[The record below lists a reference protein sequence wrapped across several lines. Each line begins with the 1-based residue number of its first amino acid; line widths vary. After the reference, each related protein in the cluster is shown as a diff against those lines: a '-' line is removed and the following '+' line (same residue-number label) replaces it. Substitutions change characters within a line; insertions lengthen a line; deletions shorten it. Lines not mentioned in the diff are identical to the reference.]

1 MLPPSACLFLAAVA
15 TLGAVPDAATALEYI
30 FTAPGYVNPGTTTK
44 FYAVVRNP
52 KSAGTLDVELWDRT
66 SQPGRTDTKLASKTY
81 QFENKDTETEL
92 EFEVPQTRRN
102 VYYNLRL
109 RVVGKFGDDTFENET
124 YVYLR
129 TPNDIVVLVQ
139 TDKPKYRQGSTV
151 NYRVVLLNKKLLP
164 VVNQKIN
171 ISISNPYSQLLSS
184 QQEVELEDGLFQGS
198 YKLLEITEEGSWS
211 INVQAGNSQG
221 STSFQV
227 EDYVLPK
234 FFVTITPDANDV
246 QTNPTVDYK
255 ICAKYTYGKDVK
267 GAVEVYASSFSY
279 YYPIGQKP
287 VILRVAELDGCY
299 NYTLNISLLNTKNF
313 TYPYYPSIN
322 ITAKVLEKGTGV
334 SETETTVHNRNRERL
349 RLNFNEKYGSRN
361 TLFVSSDNTFKL
373 NMAYKGLL
381 YVQKL
386 DGTPQPQET
395 IQLCLFVECEV
406 YKWRAWQTKRIL
418 SCRNYTS
425 DNDGVVRF
433 SLPQYGTRVTSLSVE
448 ALAVNFPR
456 IVVKNG
462 PTLEKPSAVLTLK
475 PFYSPSGNS
484 LLIDRRQTTVLEC
497 RATFS
502 PQIQMTAEADKDY
515 KLFFTV
521 CACHIRGFTFLHG
534 KSSLKSNSTG
544 PTPRQNVGYHKKK
557 LRGSGKKK
565 NKNRPPAFFAWRGS
579 RQFSSGH
586 ILSALPQ
593 HHPLAQLKTFVERR
607 FTSIFLQA
615 DASVPDVCCPNKSD
629 CSKNHVFFPSQLCSG
644 IAVSWGM
651 VVHSLNGPVNFFII
665 KIVLSMELTLF
676 QVLNTISNL
685 NYEYSRTN
693 LVNQSYC
700 YEDGYRFNE
709 PYDTESPASSGR
721 SKRQVLAPNVAPSYD
736 SLTSFEN
743 AGVVVFSNLPIQT
756 RPCNN
761 RAFPGYPNKQALPS
775 RSYQPS
781 FGGGGFGG
789 ALRPDDGAIEEDAEV
804 QFEVA
809 DAQKVAASPAAFA
822 PGAPRPPP
830 PPGTSAQG
838 THSVR
843 TLFPETW
850 LWQIKRV
857 GEDGR
862 LVYDETLPDTITRW
876 EGSALCLHPEAGF
889 GISQLA
895 NVTGFQP
902 LFVSLTLPQFMKRG
916 EVANIILTAFSYVD
930 KCVAV
935 RVNLESFENLE
946 LASSPNTT
954 DALLCP
960 GSSNSASF
968 TFGVKAT
975 KLETAR
981 LRATVATR
989 PDAQTDYPGTE
1000 LYNVNSSDTVL
1011 QTIEV
1016 RPEGFPIREVD
1027 TYLLCASDEAGSN
1040 APNSLKISLPNPNAL
1055 VEDSEKVV
1063 VVATGDILALE
1074 VKDLSV
1080 PKLVFTSAEGTLA
1093 VLASSAYLLR
1103 YLEATGADT
1112 PDLRSQL
1119 LSRIQQAYQSQ
1130 YGFRSSDGSYGPYSS
1145 SEYPR
1150 SVFLSAFAVK
1160 ALTAAKPYI
1169 GNVDSEIQR
1178 SIQYVLQQRD
1188 RNNGCFQTLSPSG
1201 PFNGNYKVGLVCR
1214 LVFMTT
1220 CRICGIVVQ
1229 TSQAHAMVCHTI
1241 SLSSACALLL
1251 HYDGI
1256 CNASLHYRVEEASE
1270 NSGLTT
1276 WDDGKTDT
1284 AGYAILTMK
1293 ALGQNLG
1300 AAQPIVRWLMQQVF
1314 ARYSFSYSQA
1324 YSVAAQ
1330 GLTEY
1335 SRVAFATPTDLTVT
1349 VNVKDGDSQSGATD
1363 PETLTFAVSEQNKL
1377 VYQEKLLNKRQSH
1390 DIEATLN
1397 KDSKGCAAVQV
1408 KYYYNSKNS
1417 PVQKGLQVNAT
1428 SSSVDCGTLALDIC
1442 ARYTEGFLSSAAVV
1456 EISLLT
1462 GFSADDQSLKELVN
1476 AGVIKKY
1483 VVTDN
1488 KIQLLIQ
1495 QLYVTE
1501 TCFRVLEKRDL
1512 QVSNVQPGVVELFDY
1527 YRYQYKASASYEVTE
1542 KCTPAEQGPSISDN
1556 EIGED
1561 VVTFQ

>member
-1 MLPPSACLFLAAVA
+1 MLPPSACLFLVAVA

-30 FTAPGYVNPGTTTK
+30 FTAPGYVSPGTTTK

-109 RVVGKFGDDTFENET
+109 RVVGKFGGATFENET

-129 TPNDIVVLVQ
+129 TPNDFVVLVQ

-151 NYRVVLLNKKLLP
+151 NYRVVLLTKKLLP
-164 VVNQKIN
+164 VVNQKVN
-171 ISISNPYSQLLSS
+171 ISISNPFSQLLSS
-184 QQEVELEDGLFQGS
+184 QQEVQLEDGLFQGS

-234 FFVTITPDANDV
+234 FFVSITPDANDV

-299 NYTLNISLLNTKNF
+299 NYTLNVSLLNTKNF
-313 TYPYYPSIN
+313 TYSYYPSIN

-334 SETETTVHNRNRERL
+334 SETETTLHNRNRERL
-349 RLNFNEKYGSRN
+349 RLNFNQKYGSRN

-381 YVQKL
+381 FVQKL

-448 ALAVNFPR
+448 ALAVDFPR

-462 PTLEKPSAVLTLK
+462 PTLEKPSALLTLK

-502 PQIQMTAEADKDY
+502 PQIQMTAQADKDY
-515 KLFFTV
+515 KLFFTL
-521 CACHIRGFTFLHG
+521 T
-534 KSSLKSNSTG
+534 SSGRVLDSRSTTRRFALG
-544 PTPRQNVGYHKKK
+544 ELIQESADNTTIQNEGAPPEGSVEPTAGENPTPHSVAVFTYEATLPEDASPKVQLLVYYV
-557 LRGSGKKK
+557 LRDAQGNPLEVVSDSAEFAVDKCLENKVSLSFSPDQALPGSKV
-565 NKNRPPAFFAWRGS
+565 S
-579 RQFSSGH
+579 VE
-586 ILSALPQ
+586 LSAESKSLCGVGA
-593 HHPLAQLKTFVERR
+593 LD
-607 FTSIFLQA
+607 S
-615 DASVPDVCCPNKSD
+615 SVTLLDGYDRISR
-629 CSKNHVFFPSQLCSG
+629 
-644 IAVSWGM
+644 
-651 VVHSLNGPVNFFII
+651 NG
-665 KIVLSMELTLF
+665 
-676 QVLNTISNL
+676 VLNTISNL

-743 AGVVVFSNLPIQT
+743 AGVVVFSNLAIQT

-789 ALRPDDGAIEEDAEV
+789 ALRP
-804 QFEVA
+804 VA

-822 PGAPRPPP
+822 PSAPRPPS
-830 PPGTSAQG
+830 GQAAQG
-838 THSVR
+838 THSIR

-857 GEDGR
+857 GEDGQ
-862 LVYDETLPDTITRW
+862 LVYEETLPDTITRW

-916 EVANIILTAFSYVD
+916 EVANVILTAFSYVD

-935 RVNLESFENLE
+935 RVHLESVGNLEVG
-946 LASSPNTT
+946 SSPNTT

-960 GSSNSASF
+960 GGSASF
-968 TFGVKAT
+968 TYGVRAT

-989 PDAQTDYPGTE
+989 LDAQSDYPGTD

-1011 QTIEV
+1011 QTIQV
-1016 RPEGFPIREVD
+1016 RPEGFPVREVD

-1040 APNSLKISLPNPNAL
+1040 APNSLKISLPTPNAL

-1063 VVATGDILALE
+1063 LVATGDILALE

-1169 GNVDSEIQR
+1169 GSVDSEIQR

-1201 PFNGNYKVGLVCR
+1201 PFNGNYKNGADLSLVVANSLLEGGYNDSTVYKAVLECVDADNLPSNHTLALNAYFSALIGEDAR
-1214 LVFMTT
+1214 ATNTLNKLL
-1220 CRICGIVVQ
+1220 Q
-1229 TSQAHAMVCHTI
+1229 QA
-1241 SLSSACALLL
+1241 
-1251 HYDGI
+1251 DKNG
-1256 CNASLHYRVEEASE
+1256 
-1270 NSGLTT
+1270 GLTT

-1324 YSVAAQ
+1324 YSVAVQ

-1349 VNVKDGDSQSGATD
+1349 VEDSQSGATP
-1363 PETLTFAVSEQNKL
+1363 PETFAVSEQNKL
-1377 VYQEKLLNKRQSH
+1377 VYQEKLLNKRQSY
-1390 DIEATLN
+1390 DLEATLN
-1397 KDSKGCAAVQV
+1397 KGSKGCAAVQV

-1417 PVQKGLQVNAT
+1417 PVHKGLQVNAT

-1495 QLYVTE
+1495 QLYVME

-1512 QVSNVQPGVVELFDY
+1512 QVSDVQPGVVELFDY

-1542 KCTPAEQGPSISDN
+1542 RCTPTEQGPSISDN

>member
-1 MLPPSACLFLAAVA
+1 MRSRSICLFLAAVA
-15 TLGAVPDAATALEYI
+15 TLGAVADVADALEYI
-30 FTAPGYVNPGTTTK
+30 FTAPGYVHPGTTTK
-44 FYAVVRNP
+44 FFAVVRNP

-81 QFENKDTETEL
+81 QFENKNTETEL

-109 RVVGKFGDDTFENET
+109 RVVGKFGDETFENET

-129 TPNDIVVLVQ
+129 TPSDIVVLVQ

-164 VVNQKIN
+164 VVNQKVN
-171 ISISNPYSQLLSS
+171 ISINNPYSQLLSS
-184 QQEVELEDGLFQGS
+184 QQEVEVEDGLLQGS
-198 YKLLEITEEGSWS
+198 YKLLEITEQGSWT
-211 INVQAGNSQG
+211 INIQAGNSQG
-221 STSFQV
+221 STNFQV

-234 FFVTITPDANDV
+234 FSVTITPDPNDV
-246 QTNPTVDYK
+246 QTNPTVNYK

-267 GAVEVYASSFSY
+267 GTVEVYSSSFAY

-299 NYTLNISLLNTKNF
+299 DYNLNVSLLNTQNY
-313 TYPYYPSIN
+313 TYHYYPSIN

-334 SETETTVHNRNRERL
+334 SETETNLHSRNRERL
-349 RLNFNEKYGSRN
+349 RLNFNQKYDPSSTRYG
-361 TLFVSSDNTFKL
+361 SSDNTFKL
-373 NMAYKGLL
+373 NMVYKGLL

-395 IQLCLFVECEV
+395 IQLCLFDECEV
-406 YKWRAWQTKRIL
+406 YKWRSWQTRRSL
-418 SCRNYTS
+418 ACRNYTS
-425 DNDGVVRF
+425 DDNGVVHF
-433 SLPQYGTRVTSLSVE
+433 SLPPFGTRVTSASVE

-462 PTLEKPSAVLTLK
+462 PTLEKPSGVLTLK
-475 PFYSPSGNS
+475 PFYSPSGSS
-484 LLIDRRQTTVLEC
+484 LLIDRRQTSVLEC
-497 RATFS
+497 KATFS
-502 PQIQMTAEADKDY
+502 PQIRMTANPDVDY
-515 KLFFTV
+515 ELFFTLTSSGRV
-521 CACHIRGFTFLHG
+521 LDSRSITKRFAAGELTKDAADDTTIQNKDSPPEGSVEPSVGKPEAAHSTALFTYEVALPEDASPKVQLLVYYVLRDAQGNPLEVVSDSAEFAVEKCLENKVSLAFVPDQALPG
-534 KSSLKSNSTG
+534 SNVSVELAATSKSLCG
-544 PTPRQNVGYHKKK
+544 VGAVDSSVTLLDGYD
-557 LRGSGKKK
+557 RV
-565 NKNRPPAFFAWRGS
+565 S
-579 RQFSSGH
+579 RQS
-586 ILSALPQ
+586 
-593 HHPLAQLKTFVERR
+593 
-607 FTSIFLQA
+607 
-615 DASVPDVCCPNKSD
+615 
-629 CSKNHVFFPSQLCSG
+629 
-644 IAVSWGM
+644 
-651 VVHSLNGPVNFFII
+651 
-665 KIVLSMELTLF
+665 
-676 QVLNTISNL
+676 VLNRITNL
-685 NYEYSRTN
+685 NFEYSRTN

-709 PYDTESPASSGR
+709 PYETEAQASASKR
-721 SKRQVLAPNVAPSYD
+721 SKRQVLAPSVAPGYD

-781 FGGGGFGG
+781 FGGGFAGG
-789 ALRPDDGAIEEDAEV
+789 SRRP
-804 QFEVA
+804 VA
-809 DAQKVAASPAAFA
+809 DAQKVSSAHPSFSPPALA
-822 PGAPRPPP
+822 G
-830 PPGTSAQG
+830 PPGRAPQG

-862 LVYDETLPDTITRW
+862 LVYEETMPDTITRW

-916 EVANIILTAFSYVD
+916 EVANVILTAFSYVD

-935 RVNLESFENLE
+935 RVNLESVGNLE
-946 LASSPNTT
+946 IASSPNTT

-960 GSSNSASF
+960 GTSNSASF

-1000 LYNVNSSDTVL
+1000 LHNVNSSDTVL

-1040 APNSLKISLPNPNAL
+1040 APNNLKISLPTPNAL

-1103 YLEATGADT
+1103 YLEGTGAVTD
-1112 PDLRSQL
+1112 DLRSQL
-1119 LSRIQQAYQSQ
+1119 QSRIQQAYQSQ
-1130 YGFRSSDGSYGPYSS
+1130 YGFRSSDGSYGPYNAN
-1145 SEYPR
+1145 EYPR

-1169 GNVDSEIQR
+1169 GNVDSEIER

-1201 PFNGNYKVGLVCR
+1201 PFNGNYKNGADLSLV
-1214 LVFMTT
+1214 
-1220 CRICGIVVQ
+1220 IA
-1229 TSQAHAMVCHTI
+1229 TSLLEGGYNDSAVNKGVLECVDADNLPSNHTLALSAYFSALIGENARATNDLNKLLQQANKN
-1241 SLSSACALLL
+1241 
-1251 HYDGI
+1251 G
-1256 CNASLHYRVEEASE
+1256 
-1270 NSGLTT
+1270 GLTT
-1276 WDDGKTDT
+1276 WDDGQGSNSATDT
-1284 AGYAILTMK
+1284 AGYAILAMK

-1300 AAQPIVRWLMQQVF
+1300 EAQPIVRWLMQQVY

-1324 YSVAAQ
+1324 YTVALQ

-1335 SRVAFATPTDLTVT
+1335 SKVAFSTPTDLKAT
-1349 VNVKDGDSQSGATD
+1349 VNVKDSDSQTGATD
-1363 PETLTFAVSEQNKL
+1363 PETLTFDVSEKNKL
-1377 VYQEKLLNKRQSH
+1377 LYQEKLLNKRQSYNL
-1390 DIEATLN
+1390 DAALS

-1428 SSSVDCGTLALDIC
+1428 SSSVNCGTLALDIC

-1462 GFSADDQSLKELVN
+1462 GYSADDQSLKDLVS

-1495 QLYVTE
+1495 QLYVKE

-1527 YRYQYKASASYEVTE
+1527 YRYQYKASASYEADE
-1542 KCTPAEQGPSISDN
+1542 KCIPTERPPASDN
-1556 EIGED
+1556 EIGTD